1 MRTWIALIVAPLL
14 ALTDQAIAL
23 ALVPWACAHQNTW
36 VVHFSHA
43 SFLAAATAAGVGA
56 WLRWR
61 ETAMPSTSGEANIQF
76 HFLAGIAMTAAALSA
91 VVIVAMWIPTWMI
104 SPCIA

>member
-1 MRTWIALIVAPLL
+1 MRTWVALFVAPLL

-23 ALVPWACAHQNTW
+23 ALVPWACAHQSTW
-36 VVHFSHA
+36 VVHLSHA
-43 SFLAAATAAGVGA
+43 SFLAAATAAAVGA

-61 ETAMPSTSGEANIQF
+61 ETAITSASGEATLQF
-76 HFLAGIAMTAAALSA
+76 HFLAGIAMTVAALSTVA
-91 VVIVAMWIPTWMI
+91 IAAMWIPTWMI